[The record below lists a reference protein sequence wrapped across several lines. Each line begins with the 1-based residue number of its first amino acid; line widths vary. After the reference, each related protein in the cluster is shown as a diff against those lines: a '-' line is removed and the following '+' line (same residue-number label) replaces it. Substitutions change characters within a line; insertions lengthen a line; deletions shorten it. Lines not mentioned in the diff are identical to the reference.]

1 MMMVNL
7 SNGLVARGYRFHT
20 HLIGHVVQNVI
31 NRIATIAIVNIIS
44 VVVVV
49 VVVVGTHTNTV
60 IVFVIIVWWELLIH
74 NVHYIHNIYNVVYFF
89 MLGITS
95 HLLISITRGLLTTC
109 RRKLQPPR

>member
-1 MMMVNL
+1 MAL
-7 SNGLVARGYRFHT
+7 SDGLVARGYRFHT

-74 NVHYIHNIYNVVYFF
+74 NVHYIHNYLYDVSVYFF